1 MLGKAML
8 EGNLVLDKLALI
20 FESCLGL
27 FEFRLTWVYQAW
39 NHPGLPGLI

>member
-27 FEFRLTWVYQAW
+27 FEFRLTWAYQALT
-39 NHPGLPGLI
+39 NPGLPELI